1 MGYLG
6 LSCRFQ
12 SRARGLSP
20 WFSRENG
27 KETLRN
33 ISFDYFSWRKI
44 MKSKPYAYLFGCS
57 LIERCR
63 FFFLERW
70 IWCGVQVM
78 NQSRWYIIYISKM
91 GLLGCCAHEKDR
103 DKGYLGIFEFVFDY
117 SVTWWRVL
125 FFLCSKWQVATCRVY
140 TIRRLNKKIKKE
152 ERQFGVGGIFSTW
165 FNHFKSLW
173 KMKKNAF
180 FI

>member
-78 NQSRWYIIYISKM
+78 NQSRWYIIYTSKR
-91 GLLGCCAHEKDR
+91 GFARLLCPWEGPGQR
-103 DKGYLGIFEFVFDY
+103 VFGHIRIRVRVRLDY

-152 ERQFGVGGIFSTW
+152 ERQFGVGGHIF
-165 FNHFKSLW
+165 N
-173 KMKKNAF
+173 MV
-180 FI
+180 

>member
-91 GLLGCCAHEKDR
+91 GCCAHEKDR

-152 ERQFGVGGIFSTW
+152 ERQFGVGGHIF
-165 FNHFKSLW
+165 N
-173 KMKKNAF
+173 MV
-180 FI
+180 

>member
-1 MGYLG
+1 MILQRKWKGNAEKYQFWL
-6 LSCRFQ
+6 FQ
-12 SRARGLSP
+12 LEEDYEIKTLCLLVWLFAY
-20 WFSRENG
+20 RE
-27 KETLRN
+27 E
-33 ISFDYFSWRKI
+33 S
-44 MKSKPYAYLFGCS
+44 
-57 LIERCR
+57 

-152 ERQFGVGGIFSTW
+152 ERQFGVGGHIF
-165 FNHFKSLW
+165 N
-173 KMKKNAF
+173 MV
-180 FI
+180 

>member
-1 MGYLG
+1 MERKRWEILVLIISAGGRLWNQNPMLTCLVVR
-6 LSCRFQ
+6 LS
-12 SRARGLSP
+12 RGVV
-20 WFSRENG
+20 F
-27 KETLRN
+27 
-33 ISFDYFSWRKI
+33 
-44 MKSKPYAYLFGCS
+44 
-57 LIERCR
+57 

-78 NQSRWYIIYISKM
+78 NQNRWYIIYISKM

-103 DKGYLGIFEFVFDY
+103 DKGYLGIFEFVFDLDY

-152 ERQFGVGGIFSTW
+152 ERQFGVGGHIF
-165 FNHFKSLW
+165 N
-173 KMKKNAF
+173 MV
-180 FI
+180 